1 MTKKKSTKKKEA
13 KQEAHPEEKIQLD
26 QNKYIQMQMIDQ
38 QIKQVQ
44 QYLQTFDQ
52 QLVEIR
58 NVIASLKDL
67 EKLKKG
73 DQILA
78 PLASG
83 IFVKAKLEE
92 NKEVRVNV
100 GSGTVV
106 TQSISQAVEMLQGQE
121 AEITQYR
128 SDTMAKFDELVKKAE
143 ELQG

>member
-1 MTKKKSTKKKEA
+1 MLVKMTEKNDSKE
-13 KQEAHPEEKIQLD
+13 EEKQQKYLQL
-26 QNKYIQMQMIDQ
+26 QMLDQ

-58 NVIASLKDL
+58 NVISSLKEL
-67 EKLKKG
+67 SKLKKG

-83 IFVKAKLEE
+83 IFVKAKLED
-92 NKEVRVNV
+92 NNEVRVNV
-100 GSGTVV
+100 GTNIVV
-106 TQSISQAVEMLQGQE
+106 TKNIEDAVKMLQEQE

-128 SDTMAKFDELVKKAE
+128 SDTLVKFDELIKQAE
-143 ELQG
+143 ALQS

>member
-1 MTKKKSTKKKEA
+1 MLVKMTEKNDSKE
-13 KQEAHPEEKIQLD
+13 EEKQQKYLQL
-26 QNKYIQMQMIDQ
+26 QMLDQ

-58 NVIASLKDL
+58 NVISSLKEL
-67 EKLKKG
+67 SKLKKG

-83 IFVKAKLEE
+83 IFVKAKLE
-92 NKEVRVNV
+92 NNNEVRVNV
-100 GSGTVV
+100 GTNIVV
-106 TQSISQAVEMLQGQE
+106 TKNIEDAVKMLQEQE

-128 SDTMAKFDELVKKAE
+128 SDTLVKFDELIKQAE
-143 ELQG
+143 ALQS